1 MEIGKSEIGEFLEI
15 GEFSGIGKI
24 LEIENARPRK
34 KETARAFASKREIPS
49 EKSTL
54 VGLKKC
60 TINMYKFGQISI
72 SSKDF
77 NREYQVQKY
86 VDLEKIRVSEGVV
99 ANRCDTRYIVGYEV
113 KPGVIVPLYIK
124 TPKDCF
130 SSGVSRYND
139 SSPWKMGF
147 NVGENEAWVQ
157 QYEGIFWR
165 VCEILH
171 APGCGGFELGGTLT
185 GEPLNNGYV
194 NAKLLTWD
202 GQIQTGFQGTSQN
215 PEEIGTCH
223 ATGILKIASVYRQG
237 SNYYLQVFLKEC
249 KYQERDVIFKSLLS
263 SDDESDSGY
272 DTIY

>member
-1 MEIGKSEIGEFLEI
+1 
-15 GEFSGIGKI
+15 
-24 LEIENARPRK
+24 
-34 KETARAFASKREIPS
+34 
-49 EKSTL
+49 
-54 VGLKKC
+54 
-60 TINMYKFGQISI
+60 MYKFDQISI

-113 KPGVIVPLYIK
+113 KPGVIVPLHIK

-130 SSGVSRYND
+130 SSGDSRYND

-272 DTIY
+272 DTIH